1 VVVVGAGV
9 VVVVAVAPLELG
21 SALDAALVAE
31 LERGAEVV
39 GEERAAV
46 EAVEAVEAVDG
57 TEPAASTV

>member
-1 VVVVGAGV
+1 
-9 VVVVAVAPLELG
+9 VVVAAAPLEFG

-31 LERGAEVV
+31 LEREAEVV